1 MPAGSVLSRS
11 HFALRPLCVQ
21 ANLKTSKPKILM
33 SQFSNK
39 AVITSAGVSH
49 RHLPVQTLTGREG
62 YPVTTLYSQIQ
73 ELVEAGIKEI
83 GMVISPGTETLYM
96 EAAADHVDK
105 LTFIVQRERLGY
117 GHAVSLTRDFVGN
130 DDFILMVGD
139 HIFVSQDPRKNCV
152 KQVIEPYLQENCPVS
167 AVQSTHESQ
176 IGFFGTIG
184 GEYFDANRSLY
195 RVHQVIEKPTPTE
208 AEVKLWVP
216 GMRSGYYL
224 CFFGIHLLTPRIF
237 DYLKP
242 TANGKFIGFS
252 EALQAYGK
260 EGQYLAVELKGKRYD
275 LENRH
280 GLLFAQLALALD
292 SKHRNEV
299 LSGLVSL
306 LASDKH

>member
-1 MPAGSVLSRS
+1 
-11 HFALRPLCVQ
+11 
-21 ANLKTSKPKILM
+21 M

-39 AVITSAGVSH
+39 AVITSAGVTH

-73 ELVEAGIKEI
+73 ELVEAGIREI
-83 GMVISPGTETLYM
+83 GMVISPGTESLYM
-96 EAAADHVDK
+96 EAAGEHVDK
-105 LTFIVQRERLGY
+105 LSFIVQKERLGY
-117 GHAVSLTRDFVGN
+117 GHAVSLTRDFVGD

-139 HIFVSQDPRKNCV
+139 HIFVSQHPGKNCV
-152 KQVIEPYLQENCPVS
+152 TQVIEPYLQENCPVS

-176 IGFFGTIG
+176 IRFFGTIG

-195 RVHQVIEKPTPTE
+195 RIHEVIEKPTPTE
-208 AEVKLWVP
+208 AEEKLWVP

-237 DYLKP
+237 DYL
-242 TANGKFIGFS
+242 TLTENGTFTGFS
-252 EALQAYGK
+252 EALLAYGK

-292 SKHRNEV
+292 SKHRDEV

-306 LASDKH
+306 LASNKQ

>member
-1 MPAGSVLSRS
+1 M
-11 HFALRPLCVQ
+11 
-21 ANLKTSKPKILM
+21 K
-33 SQFSNK
+33 QFSNK
-39 AVITSAGVSH
+39 AIITSAGVYH

-62 YPVTTLYSQIQ
+62 YPVTTLFSQIQ
-73 ELVEAGIKEI
+73 ELVEAGIQEI
-83 GMVISPGTETLYM
+83 GMVVSQGTESLYR
-96 EAAADHVDK
+96 EAAGEHVDK
-105 LTFIVQRERLGY
+105 LSFIVQRERLGY

-139 HIFVSQDPRKNCV
+139 HIFVSQDPNKNCV
-152 KQVIEPYLQENCPVS
+152 TQVIEPYLQENCPVS

-184 GEYFDANRSLY
+184 GEFFDANRSLY
-195 RVHQVIEKPTPTE
+195 RVNQVIEKPTPTE
-208 AEVKLWVP
+208 AEEHLWMP

-237 DYLKP
+237 DYLNP
-242 TANGKFIGFS
+242 IENTDKFIGFS
-252 EALQAYGK
+252 EALQAYGR

-292 SKHRNEV
+292 SKHREEV
-299 LSGLVSL
+299 LTGLIEL
-306 LASDKH
+306 LATTKR

>member
-1 MPAGSVLSRS
+1 MS
-11 HFALRPLCVQ
+11 H
-21 ANLKTSKPKILM
+21 
-33 SQFSNK
+33 FSNK

-73 ELVEAGIKEI
+73 ELVEAGIREI
-83 GMVISPGTETLYM
+83 GMVISPGTENLYM
-96 EAAADHVDK
+96 EAAAEHVDK
-105 LTFIVQRERLGY
+105 LTFIVQKERLGY
-117 GHAVSLTRDFVGN
+117 GHAVSLTRDFVGD

-139 HIFVSQDPRKNCV
+139 HIFVSQDPNKNCV
-152 KQVIEPYLQENCPVS
+152 TQVIEPYLQENCPVS

-195 RVHQVIEKPTPTE
+195 RVHQVVEKPTPTE
-208 AEVKLWVP
+208 AEDKLWVP

-224 CFFGIHLLTPRIF
+224 CFFGIHLLTSRIYDF
-237 DYLKP
+237 LKP
-242 TANGKFIGFS
+242 TDEGNFVGFS
-252 EALQAYGK
+252 EALQAYGS
-260 EGQYLAVELKGKRYD
+260 EGQYLAVDLRGKRYD

-292 SKHRNEV
+292 SKHRDEV
-299 LSGLVSL
+299 LSGLVGL
-306 LASDKH
+306 LASEKR